1 MQDGKNLILAIVLC
15 LLVVVGWSYL
25 GEKMGWAPKPVPVEQ
40 TQNPEAA
47 AQAQAQQ
54 AAQTPQAPAAPL
66 PVFTESEGRDM
77 TIVTP
82 LYTARLYTGGGILRS
97 FELAN
102 YRTAVEADS
111 PKVNLINETT
121 AAMAPMGLLLNGQP
135 TWSVGKW
142 QCEEQGDV
150 TVAEGTQ
157 KTIRL
162 IGMVGDLRVVRELTF
177 DAASYAIKENVH
189 VTPVGTQAL
198 SVRLGYTA
206 GADASNAHGDRYDAM
221 RVGWD
226 EAGSLEEESSA
237 DKLATGV
244 TKTGTIYW
252 AGAMSTYFF
261 NGVLP
266 AKPENVTFK
275 GVLQNQV
282 YRVAI
287 ELEPFN
293 AIPGQESVVST
304 TYWMGPK
311 DRHLMAPVSE
321 ELTKCIDLGM
331 FSLIAKGLLWI
342 LNFFYGYVHNWG
354 VAIILLTIVIK
365 IIFWPLT
372 AKSYSSMEK
381 MKQLAPMMQQIR
393 EKHKGDKEATNKEVM
408 ALYKTYGVNP
418 ASGCIPILIQ
428 MPVFLGLYQALLTAI
443 ELRHAPLLAT
453 LPGTDI
459 AWLADLSSK
468 DPLYITPIVMGL
480 SMFIQQRL
488 SPPATDARQQKI
500 MMLLPVVFTFLFLAF
515 PSGLVVYWLVNNI
528 ISIGQQ
534 RWMMHKMGT
543 DKKNHNKKD
552 KGPKGQ
558 LRKPASSKPAASKP
572 APAAATGPKNA

>member
-77 TIVTP
+77 AIVTP

-293 AIPGQESVVST
+293 AIPGQENVVST

-515 PSGLVVYWLVNNI
+515 PSGLVVYWLVNNV

-534 RWMMHKMGT
+534 WWMMHKM
-543 DKKNHNKKD
+543 
-552 KGPKGQ
+552 KGPHKNSKNPPKTQSRSGQ
-558 LRKPASSKPAASKP
+558 KNKAGSTVEKKAAS
-572 APAAATGPKNA
+572 A

>member
-1 MQDGKNLILAIVLC
+1 
-15 LLVVVGWSYL
+15 
-25 GEKMGWAPKPVPVEQ
+25 
-40 TQNPEAA
+40 
-47 AQAQAQQ
+47 
-54 AAQTPQAPAAPL
+54 
-66 PVFTESEGRDM
+66 
-77 TIVTP
+77 
-82 LYTARLYTGGGILRS
+82 
-97 FELAN
+97 
-102 YRTAVEADS
+102 
-111 PKVNLINETT
+111 
-121 AAMAPMGLLLNGQP
+121 
-135 TWSVGKW
+135 
-142 QCEEQGDV
+142 
-150 TVAEGTQ
+150 
-157 KTIRL
+157 
-162 IGMVGDLRVVRELTF
+162 
-177 DAASYAIKENVH
+177 
-189 VTPVGTQAL
+189 
-198 SVRLGYTA
+198 
-206 GADASNAHGDRYDAM
+206 
-221 RVGWD
+221 
-226 EAGSLEEESSA
+226 
-237 DKLATGV
+237 
-244 TKTGTIYW
+244 
-252 AGAMSTYFF
+252 
-261 NGVLP
+261 
-266 AKPENVTFK
+266 
-275 GVLQNQV
+275 
-282 YRVAI
+282 
-287 ELEPFN
+287 
-293 AIPGQESVVST
+293 
-304 TYWMGPK
+304 
-311 DRHLMAPVSE
+311 
-321 ELTKCIDLGM
+321 
-331 FSLIAKGLLWI
+331 
-342 LNFFYGYVHNWG
+342 
-354 VAIILLTIVIK
+354 
-365 IIFWPLT
+365 
-372 AKSYSSMEK
+372 MEK